1 MADTNAPLPLLP
13 AHCDRRRAEAAWH
26 SGGEPSDRPDG
37 LFDTTAFTGP
47 PIHWRADRHRGLVDM
62 LGDLK
67 ATQRSECQ
75 RHVVKT

>member
-47 PIHWRADRHRGLVDM
+47 PRSIGVLTVIAAGWISLNLPAPRHR
-62 LGDLK
+62 
-67 ATQRSECQ
+67 
-75 RHVVKT
+75 